1 MKILLAADGSKY
13 TQNALDF
20 IVTNKQFVG
29 HTDELLLV
37 HVQMLLPTVFTA
49 AISVEKALEF
59 QEEEAQKVFSPMRE
73 FLDKSSLKYRCV
85 SVIGSIAKE
94 IVSVAEKEHVH
105 LILMGTHGRDLIG
118 RALMGSVAQKV
129 VASSTVPVLLVK

>member
-13 TQNALDF
+13 TQKAMDF
-20 IVTNKQFVG
+20 IVTHKQFVG

-59 QEEEAQKVFSPMRE
+59 QEEEAEKVFSPMRE
-73 FLDKSSLKYRCV
+73 FFDKRSFRYRCV
-85 SVIGSIAKE
+85 SVIGSVAKE
-94 IVSVAEKEHVH
+94 IVSISEKEHVN

-129 VASSTVPVLLVK
+129 VANSTVPVLLVK